1 MPDLVEIDGQDVA
14 LRGLRGRSCK
24 GGGGYCRCGRYGVAE
39 FCLTSVAHGFGRG
52 RAVAR
57 AGRAKRKAM
66 SKTEVASS
74 AKVDNGCENNSD
86 NNFEQDHEQSARVD
100 NGCEHVSS
108 YL

>member
-24 GGGGYCRCGRYGVAE
+24 GGGGYCRRGRYGVAE

-66 SKTEVASS
+66 SKTEVASRTTRTTIS
-74 AKVDNGCENNSD
+74 STIATTWGRVP
-86 NNFEQDHEQSARVD
+86 QSARVD

-108 YL
+108 FL